1 MLTSR
6 FSLRRHLLSLV
17 VALLAIG
24 TLTPTLLAPPR
35 PSMVP
40 LRWEL
45 KFDPGELRLFVDPV
59 TNDAYWYF
67 TYVVTNLTGQDQIW
81 APSLV
86 LYTDA
91 GEILSSGRNV
101 PERVTLRIREM
112 LRNDLLETQ
121 FEAIGDLL
129 QGVEHAKDG
138 LVVWPADRTDVNR
151 MTLFVGGISGETARV
166 MHPATGEAVILRKTL
181 AREYL
186 IRGDAV
192 ARGSRP
198 AEFVKQEWV
207 MR

>member
-45 KFDPGELRLFVDPV
+45 KFDPGELRLYVDPV

-86 LYTDA
+86 LFTDA
-91 GEILSSGRNV
+91 GEILASGRNV
-101 PERVTLRIREM
+101 PERVTMRIREM

-121 FEAIGDLL
+121 FEVIGDIL

-166 MHPATGEAVILRKTL
+166 MHPVTGDAVILRKTL

-186 IRGDAV
+186 IRGA
-192 ARGSRP
+192 ALSRGSRP
-198 AEFVKQEWV
+198 AEFQKQEWV